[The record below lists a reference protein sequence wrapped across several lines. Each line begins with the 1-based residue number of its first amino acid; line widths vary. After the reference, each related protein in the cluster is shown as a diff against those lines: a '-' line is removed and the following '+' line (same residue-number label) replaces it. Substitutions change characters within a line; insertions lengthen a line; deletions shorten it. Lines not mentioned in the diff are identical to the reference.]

1 MITEADIVDQLT
13 ESVTGRVSGIIKESL
28 ADIVQTEISKA
39 LAKALTE
46 GQFYRM
52 MNKDVIDG
60 IETIYSEISAVKQS
74 LTADSSTDTLTLL
87 GESDSI
93 LDSII
98 NVTERAT
105 IQILDYL
112 EEMQQEIRE
121 LRELADP
128 QGKPSTEDRL
138 GHLDRVILSIMT
150 ELSFQDLTA
159 QQIRRVIR
167 SLKNVEEIVFDLY
180 VTSEALKKSKEQAPD
195 QDIQEVRTRVK
206 SLIGE
211 AKDKRTIVD
220 QGGVDALLEQ
230 LGL

>member
-13 ESVTGRVSGIIKESL
+13 ESVTGRVSDIIKESL

-60 IETIYSEISAVKQS
+60 IETIYSEISAVKKS

-98 NVTERAT
+98 TVTERAT

-128 QGKPSTEDRL
+128 HGKQSMEERL

-180 VTSEALKKSKEQAPD
+180 VTSEALKKSKEQAPE

-206 SLIGE
+206 SLIGD
-211 AKDKRTIVD
+211 AKGKQTIVD